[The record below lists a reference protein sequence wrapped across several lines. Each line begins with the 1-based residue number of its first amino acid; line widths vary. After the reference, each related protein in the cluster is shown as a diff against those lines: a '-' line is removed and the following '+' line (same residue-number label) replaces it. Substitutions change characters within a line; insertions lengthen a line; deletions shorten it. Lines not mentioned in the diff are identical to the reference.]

1 VQSRLAENQG
11 RESAYPKRMETGD
24 NEILEA
30 SLKLVDKAKAD
41 GKPFFLWFNP
51 SPHARHHSSVAEV
64 PALD

>member
-1 VQSRLAENQG
+1 
-11 RESAYPKRMETGD
+11 METGD